1 MWTVSA
7 FAVVV
12 FGSSVVALGAG
23 IGVLRKRPD
32 PIAEALAVLLFA
44 IAAWAIPHAV
54 SLGYADVERVAFWH
68 RLRYPGTVLTPV
80 AYLVVAIRYAGYEQW
95 LTRRSYAVLAII
107 PVLTVVAVWTNPY
120 HGLFWRSLAVAT
132 VGNATVLVEE
142 YGLWYW
148 IDLGYLYLVT
158 AAGLSLFGDV
168 LVRSSPAYRK
178 QSGLMFLG
186 ALVPLATNV
195 VMNAGVAPEPMVDL
209 TTTALAVSGV
219 TFALALFHFDFLELR
234 PVARDRLVENLDD
247 GVVVV
252 GPEGR
257 IRDFNPAAAR
267 ILGDV
272 AVDRSA
278 DEVLPSDGGELVAE
292 TPNGRRRFRTRSSTL
307 ADGRDREIGRIVYL
321 NDVTDVIEREQRIS
335 VLNRVLRHNIRN
347 ELNVVSA
354 HLEMLEENEPRG
366 TVATLAFASADGSG
380 DGDGDG

>member
-120 HGLFWRSLAVAT
+120 HGLFWRSLTVAT

-195 VMNAGVAPEPMVDL
+195 VMNAGVAPEPMA
-209 TTTALAVSGV
+209 TS
-219 TFALALFHFDFLELR
+219 
-234 PVARDRLVENLDD
+234 P
-247 GVVVV
+247 
-252 GPEGR
+252 P
-257 IRDFNPAAAR
+257 
-267 ILGDV
+267 
-272 AVDRSA
+272 
-278 DEVLPSDGGELVAE
+278 
-292 TPNGRRRFRTRSSTL
+292 
-307 ADGRDREIGRIVYL
+307 
-321 NDVTDVIEREQRIS
+321 
-335 VLNRVLRHNIRN
+335 RHW
-347 ELNVVSA
+347 
-354 HLEMLEENEPRG
+354 P
-366 TVATLAFASADGSG
+366 
-380 DGDGDG
+380 